1 MTHASPKAPSGRPL
15 TKKGQ
20 ARRAAILEAAH
31 QVFKTQGYYGGSVS
45 EITRRCGV
53 SMGSFYQYFKNKE
66 QVFLELNDLILA
78 RFIARTESLSLAN
91 RSFEEKLKETVRLLY
106 RHSKENF
113 AFHKILGESEL
124 IDRVTIGYYETMAR
138 YIRGFLRRE
147 SQAGRIRGLD
157 PNVIAYGM
165 IGVCYFHTLDWGPS
179 DEFSETQL
187 VDMITDFFLNGISGK
202 AVWEKPTG
210 WTIDALPRA
219 APLGVRM
226 EEPLSKGEKTR
237 QAILDAAEE
246 VLGRQGVHRANIAD
260 ITRRAGVAHG
270 TFYIHFESKADL
282 IEGFVKFINRNLR
295 RELQSYVCQTEDRRE
310 AERVGMLAFFRF
322 IRKHRAIYRVVPEFE
337 LIGREVGLW
346 YYKKLAQGYVK
357 GIERGIEK
365 GEIRELPSIFLA
377 RALMGFTHFT
387 GLKWIIWAN
396 SPSPALPQ
404 AVARDGLGFLFH
416 GLKADRP
423 AVV

>member
-1 MTHASPKAPSGRPL
+1 MTPAKTAGPPGRPL
-15 TKKGQ
+15 TKKGL
-20 ARRAAILEAAH
+20 ATRAAILEAAH
-31 QVFKTQGYYGGSVS
+31 DVFRTQGYFGGSVS
-45 EITRRCGV
+45 EITRSAGV

-78 RFIARTESLSLAN
+78 RFIARTESLALPD
-91 RSFEEKLKETVRLLY
+91 RPFEEKLMETVRLLY

-124 IDRVTIGYYETMAR
+124 IDRVTIGYYETIAR
-138 YIRGFLRRE
+138 YLRSFLRRE

-157 PNVIAYGM
+157 PNVIAYGL
-165 IGVCYFHTLDWGPS
+165 IGVCYFHTLDWGPT
-179 DEFSETQL
+179 DEFSEKQI
-187 VDMITDFFLNGISGK
+187 VDMITDFFLNGISGAAPWK
-202 AVWEKPTG
+202 RPAG
-210 WTIDALPRA
+210 WRIDALPQA
-219 APLGVRM
+219 PPLGVRM

-237 QAILDAAEE
+237 QAILGAAEE

-295 RELQSYVCQTEDRRE
+295 RELQRHAAHAEDRRE
-310 AERVGMLAFFRF
+310 AERIGMLAFYRF
-322 IRKHRAIYRVVPEFE
+322 IKKHRAIYRVVPEFE

-346 YYKKLAQGYVK
+346 YYKKLAQGYVS

-365 GEIRELPSIFLA
+365 GEIRQLPAIFLV

-387 GLKWIIWAN
+387 GLKWVIWAN
-396 SPSPALPQ
+396 SPAPELPK
-404 AVARDGLGFLFH
+404 AAARDGLEFIFH
-416 GLKADRP
+416 GLKANGPP
-423 AVV
+423 AG